1 MPFSYENKCLAL
13 TIDASTDI
21 VACAQSMHTW
31 RRKTVQA
38 CVKTS
43 CVDSGQTMKC
53 DPCEYLL

>member
-43 CVDSGQTMKC
+43 CV
-53 DPCEYLL
+53 